1 MIRPIR
7 FSGEEAVDACLIVA
21 CIMSRSQ
28 FYSRIL
34 KGKPTLSLPVQSDS
48 NPALTGVV
56 FKKST
61 GIYLVKAGNQSIPC
75 AISNRLR
82 KVLLYPIA
90 DLSSNPH
97 HRVQSVRDIQ
107 TVDPIAVGD
116 EVVFTDAGDG
126 SGMIT
131 EVLPRR
137 SKLTRR
143 APGAKPLEQ
152 VIVANVD
159 RVVAVI
165 AAAQPN
171 PKWGMLDRYL
181 ASAEA
186 CELPALICITKMDAL
201 KAKHTDAVMEVVED
215 YQRIGYPVILT
226 SAADGSG
233 IEAMRNELAG
243 QYSAFVGMS
252 GVGKTTLLNAIQPGL
267 GLRVGEINLNLDKGR
282 HTTTGLEMFPLDFG
296 GGIVD
301 TPGMKV
307 FGFWDV
313 ESQDV
318 ALLFREMQ
326 PYVGQCRFGLDC
338 QHDSEPGCTIKAAV
352 ELGEISQRR
361 YESYLF
367 IRQYMYAQEK

>member
-1 MIRPIR
+1 
-7 FSGEEAVDACLIVA
+7 V
-21 CIMSRSQ
+21 
-28 FYSRIL
+28 
-34 KGKPTLSLPVQSDS
+34 SLNNQSES
-48 NPALTGVV
+48 NSISTGIV

-61 GIYLVKAGNQSIPC
+61 GIYAVQLEGRTIPC

-82 KVLLYPIA
+82 KVLLYPTA

-97 HRVQSVRDIQ
+97 HRVQKVQDIQ
-107 TVDPIAVGD
+107 LVDPIAVGD
-116 EVVFTDAGDG
+116 EVAFIDAGDG
-126 SGMIT
+126 SGLIT

-143 APGAKPLEQ
+143 APGPKPLEQ
-152 VIVANVD
+152 IVVANVD

-165 AAAQPN
+165 SAAQPS

-181 ASAEA
+181 ASADA

-201 KAKHTDAVMEVVED
+201 KDKHFHDIMEVVED
-215 YQRIGYPVILT
+215 YRRIGYPVVLT
-226 SAADGSG
+226 SAADGTG
-233 IEAMRNELAG
+233 IDALQAELAG
-243 QYSAFVGMS
+243 QYSVFVGMS

-313 ESQDV
+313 ESDDV

-338 QHDSEPGCTIKAAV
+338 RHDTEPGCAVKSAVAA
-352 ELGEISQRR
+352 GEISQRR
-361 YESYLF
+361 YESYLY
-367 IRQYMYAQEK
+367 IRDYLYAEDK